1 MRERERE
8 REGEREREREERG
21 KRGEGRGRQG
31 MMMQPH
37 SFLCY
42 SFCWFYFHQ
51 LSLGRFDKRNKEHTC
66 SVEEPL
72 SFSFLR
78 SIYVII

>member
-1 MRERERE
+1 
-8 REGEREREREERG
+8 
-21 KRGEGRGRQG
+21 